1 MTVTVSLKGL
11 IEFYQTFLLLLLFL
25 LRMIL
30 LSVLM
35 LSDVSPSFHFAVI
48 IRVTEGRYCLH
59 DIQHKIYFSL

>member
-11 IEFYQTFLLLLLFL
+11 IEFYQTLLLLLLFL
-25 LRMIL
+25 LRMI